1 MSSKFIAKQ
10 LLWAV
15 VGGTLLAGVYYG
27 VTFAVVVSWM
37 LFSFLALIFG
47 LSHLF
52 SDDERILKNNKGI
65 AKSIKSK
72 SIFYKAYNW
81 LWRCGWIAVLF
92 ISAQYNLLILYVL
105 AVVLFEALVVRYAEP
120 SQS

>member
-10 LLWAV
+10 LLWV
-15 VGGTLLAGVYYG
+15 MVGGTLLAGVYYG

-37 LFSFLALIFG
+37 LFPFLALIFG
-47 LSHLF
+47 LFHLF

-65 AKSIKSK
+65 AKSVKSK

-81 LWRCGWIAVLF
+81 LWRCGWITVLF
-92 ISAQYNLLILYVL
+92 ISAQYNLLVLYVL
-105 AVVLFEALVVRYAEP
+105 AMVLFEALVVRYAE
-120 SQS
+120 

>member
-10 LLWAV
+10 LLLAV
-15 VGGTLLAGVYYG
+15 LGGTLLAGVYYG
-27 VTFAVVVSWM
+27 VTFAVVVSLM
-37 LFSFLALIFG
+37 LFPFLALIFG
-47 LSHLF
+47 LFHLF

-65 AKSIKSK
+65 AKSVKSK

-81 LWRCGWIAVLF
+81 LWRCGWITVLF

-105 AVVLFEALVVRYAEP
+105 AVVLFEALVVRYAE
-120 SQS
+120 